1 MPLPGTYQQNQQA
14 MKDKSLEEFLRRY
27 QQDTQSITST
37 QDTPMHDHSGFEKAV
52 MAKIEALETAN
63 AKRNALPENRHRQNH
78 LIISMESLKIAI
90 PAAAVL
96 AIAFIWSFKPSIPG
110 TAPSPNTNIVQSR
123 EETQTRHSTPAR
135 MADKEWI
142 PTLYQAYLSSEKR
155 QEYFQKKRQAYREET
170 RQPIELQP

>member
-37 QDTPMHDHSGFEKAV
+37 QDPPMHDHSEFEKAV

-63 AKRNALPENRHRQNH
+63 AKQNALPENRHHRNH

-96 AIAFIWSFKPSIPG
+96 AIVFIWSLKLSILK

-123 EETQTRHSTPAR
+123 EETPTRHPTPALI
-135 MADKEWI
+135 ADKEWS

-170 RQPIELQP
+170 RQPTELQP